1 MIDFVEK
8 GDTELR
14 KRNLHRTRGR
24 CELCGSNYQPDNHHL
39 LPKSVYPQHRFEKM
53 NTAILCR
60 RRCHNMA
67 ENFPMEFTEA
77 IKDKPAFRERV
88 QWVSDHKKIGMHP
101 SEVDYEAMYNELME
115 SE

>member
-1 MIDFVEK
+1 MTDFVKK

-14 KRNLHRTRGR
+14 KRNLERAGGR
-24 CELCGSNYQPDNHHL
+24 CELCSSDYQPDNHHL
-39 LPKSVYPQHRFEKM
+39 LPKSVYPQHRFKAI

-67 ENFPMEFTEA
+67 ENFPIEFEEA
-77 IKDKPAFRERV
+77 IFDKPAFHERV
-88 QWVSDHKKIGMHP
+88 EWVNDNKGIGKYP
-101 SEVDYEAMYNELME
+101 SEVDYEEMYNELME